1 MDIKELIEELN
12 SWKAPYADI
21 TVCGAD
27 IDRVTNIGANTF
39 SIEPKT
45 DWSVDDRI
53 EELESELND
62 KQSDINSLEDEVSDY
77 EDFVDDLKADMRAAV
92 SILEDLEDADPR
104 ILKIIDKFEDDIN
117 KEIY

>member
-21 TVCGAD
+21 TVCGMG
-27 IDRVTNIGANTF
+27 IEGIENIGANTF
-39 SIEPKT
+39 SIVPET
-45 DWSVDDRI
+45 DYSIDDRI
-53 EELESELND
+53 EELER
-62 KQSDINSLEDEVSDY
+62 DINEKDLEISDLEDEIGSW
-77 EDFVDDLKADMRAAV
+77 EDFVEDLKADMQAAV

-104 ILKIIDKFEDDIN
+104 IIKIIEKFEDDID